1 MSISTLARVFTPH
14 GNIVYT
20 ANDFRQTLRIVF
32 AGMIALSISSFYNTS
47 YGVFFV
53 VYPIMLLSLVPV
65 FNRHVAKQFIFSA
78 SLNCVEMVIIIG
90 YLSQWPAIM
99 TLVVFALYVM
109 RFRFMSKGPLF
120 LFGSMGVVCQSTML
134 NFMSYPTTNWHT
146 LLFSNIEASVMAVC
160 LSALMNY
167 LLPDVE
173 PRKPPPLIEKDD
185 ARVRHESLLSGSVA
199 TMIFVV
205 FQISDLSDSL
215 SALMAGILILFPMHY
230 RGAVMSSIWRVVG
243 VVLGCL
249 YILVVQLIL
258 YDHSSHMLLMM
269 PLIGLGLAFGARL
282 HVMEKVGAGV
292 GFFQHHDHRHYVR
305 AEHAPGQRPGVQRS
319 LSHHLRDLFAGGD
332 ADDGLSGAFDPEPFR
347 RHALRHSGLIAF
359 AAAEAPVLSGRKLDN
374 DHHVST
380 VNAHLLIQLRSQLVV
395 EGRFLFSA
403 PRFTSNDI
411 KQYRPL
417 RSARAEI
424 VPINVSIPGREAF
437 KKMEPVLFGN
447 GEGFR
452 QRLVQNVR
460 DLLLLHLAIAVTRHD
475 TNKRHYCF
483 SSARLLSALTA
494 AGQPA

>member
-78 SLNCVEMVIIIG
+78 ALNCVEMIFIIG
-90 YLSQWPAIM
+90 YLSQWPVIM

-120 LFGSMGVVCQSTML
+120 LFGSMGVVCQSVML

-146 LLFSNIEASVMAVC
+146 LLFSNIEASIMAVC

-185 ARVRHESLLSGSVA
+185 ARVRHESLLSGTVA
-199 TMIFVV
+199 TLIFVV

-230 RGAVMSSIWRVVG
+230 RGSVMSSI
-243 VVLGCL
+243 
-249 YILVVQLIL
+249 
-258 YDHSSHMLLMM
+258 
-269 PLIGLGLAFGARL
+269 
-282 HVMEKVGAGV
+282 
-292 GFFQHHDHRHYVR
+292 
-305 AEHAPGQRPGVQRS
+305 
-319 LSHHLRDLFAGGD
+319 
-332 ADDGLSGAFDPEPFR
+332 
-347 RHALRHSGLIAF
+347 
-359 AAAEAPVLSGRKLDN
+359 
-374 DHHVST
+374 
-380 VNAHLLIQLRSQLVV
+380 
-395 EGRFLFSA
+395 
-403 PRFTSNDI
+403 
-411 KQYRPL
+411 
-417 RSARAEI
+417 
-424 VPINVSIPGREAF
+424 
-437 KKMEPVLFGN
+437 
-447 GEGFR
+447 
-452 QRLVQNVR
+452 
-460 DLLLLHLAIAVTRHD
+460 
-475 TNKRHYCF
+475 
-483 SSARLLSALTA
+483 
-494 AGQPA
+494 